1 MRFLCDVEKKG
12 DEFINTG
19 DLVMI
24 GTDRSY
30 YFVDRLGDTFR
41 FVGQS
46 TSRVSNWVIHV
57 IYKVIY
63 KLINLL

>member
-41 FVGQS
+41 FVGQFAIP
-46 TSRVSNWVIHV
+46 RVLLGASC
-57 IYKVIY
+57 
-63 KLINLL
+63 NLQTNL

>member
-46 TSRVSNWVIHV
+46 TIPRVLLGASC
-57 IYKVIY
+57 
-63 KLINLL
+63 NLQTNL